1 MIDEQEIDA
10 ALRPQPD
17 VDATPFFARRVMRAI
32 HQPQPLLFPWRRL
45 IIAGCA
51 AVVAIALTAFV
62 APDVD
67 AVACAAIAVAALVAA
82 GLEPVVAR
90 QG

>member
-1 MIDEQEIDA
+1 MIDEQRIDA

-32 HQPQPLLFPWRRL
+32 RQPQALTFPLRRL
-45 IIAGCA
+45 IAAGCA
-51 AVVAIALTAFV
+51 AAAAIALTAFV

-67 AVACAAIAVAALVAA
+67 AVACAAVIVAALVTA
-82 GLEPVVAR
+82 GLEPVVT
-90 QG
+90 GHG

>member
-17 VDATPFFARRVMRAI
+17 IDATPFFARRVMHAI
-32 HQPQPLLFPWRRL
+32 RQPQPLVFPWRRL
-45 IIAGCA
+45 IVAGCA
-51 AVVAIALTAFV
+51 AVVATALTAFA

-67 AVACAAIAVAALVAA
+67 AVACAAIAVAALVTA
-82 GLEPVVAR
+82 GLEPVIAR
-90 QG
+90 HG

>member
-1 MIDEQEIDA
+1 MIDENRIDA

-32 HQPQPLLFPWRRL
+32 RQPQPLDFPWRRL
-45 IIAGCA
+45 IAAGCA
-51 AVVAIALTAFV
+51 AAAAITLTAFV

-67 AVACAAIAVAALVAA
+67 AVICAALAVAALVTAS
-82 GLEPVVAR
+82 LERVVAR
-90 QG
+90 HS